1 MRLLPALLALL
12 AVLSSHHAAGSV
24 DAVPQKLRMP
34 RRALATATPTTS
46 PSPRN
51 YQPFSEQ
58 FRYNPQGT
66 ARSSHAGPV
75 ALDLTI
81 VTLPLSNAAVASA
94 AVTVNGDAFVGTR
107 DGAMMAWGDING
119 VDKFE
124 LRWQFQAGGMSARLL
139 RCCRRIF
146 AYACTLH
153 PTPSSTDA
161 ASVWWLQSSWAAC
174 NVCVWSPLLGSYSIH
189 PRATPQR
196 PLRCHTTHY
205 NGDWH

>member
-153 PTPSSTDA
+153 PTPSPTDA
-161 ASVWWLQSSWAAC
+161 AFSVVAAVLMGCLQRLRVVVTAGILFHPPSC
-174 NVCVWSPLLGSYSIH
+174 NTSTPLTLSYN
-189 PRATPQR
+189 TLQ
-196 PLRCHTTHY
+196 
-205 NGDWH
+205 W